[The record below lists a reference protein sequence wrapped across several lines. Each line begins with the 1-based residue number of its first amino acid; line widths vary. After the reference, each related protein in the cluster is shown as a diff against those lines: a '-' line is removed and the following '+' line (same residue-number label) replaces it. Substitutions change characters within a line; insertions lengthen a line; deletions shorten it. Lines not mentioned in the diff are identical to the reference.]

1 MRILPFKKD
10 TRKKREIAKR
20 QQISKLEAKRD
31 LLMDRGLLN
40 RAKETENQILALKR
54 DVDHISRS

>member
-1 MRILPFKKD
+1 MKILPFKKD

>member
-20 QQISKLEAKRD
+20 QQISKLETKRD